1 MPLFFNMPIS
11 SLKTTNK
18 KTLKNTKN
26 HGVFNKKHV
35 VFQCYFSSP
44 VLEVHTLM
52 TPCFVSTGKTVG
64 KNHKWLADFLSPGQ
78 TLAHGLQQ
86 GVCFPVVFVG
96 FQFPKKPR
104 SSWWKYKCLPFLPY
118 LWKWKMGV
126 PPIVVSFH
134 LGVAFHFHDYGRKSM
149 QIYLEY
155 WGVARSPFGFI
166 AGK

>member
-18 KTLKNTKN
+18 KTLKHTKN

-64 KNHKWLADFLSPGQ
+64 KNTNEADFLSPGQ

-86 GVCFPVVFVG
+86 GVCFPVG
-96 FQFPKKPR
+96 FCGFPISKETSKQLVKIQVLTLSPILVEVENGCTSNCSFLSFR
-104 SSWWKYKCLPFLPY
+104 GSFPLPW
-118 LWKWKMGV
+118 LWEKEYANILGILGGGQV
-126 PPIVVSFH
+126 PLWIHS
-134 LGVAFHFHDYGRKSM
+134 G
-149 QIYLEY
+149 
-155 WGVARSPFGFI
+155 
-166 AGK
+166 

>member
-52 TPCFVSTGKTVG
+52 TPCFVSTGFKTVG
-64 KNHKWLADFLSPGQ
+64 KTTNEADFFVAWSDLGTWLAARRVFSGGFCGFPISKETSKQLVKIQVLTLSPILVEVENGCTSNCSFLSFRGS
-78 TLAHGLQQ
+78 
-86 GVCFPVVFVG
+86 FPL
-96 FQFPKKPR
+96 
-104 SSWWKYKCLPFLPY
+104 S
-118 LWKWKMGV
+118 
-126 PPIVVSFH
+126 
-134 LGVAFHFHDYGRKSM
+134 
-149 QIYLEY
+149 
-155 WGVARSPFGFI
+155 
-166 AGK
+166 